1 MKVRSDDLTAA
12 RVEINEKQAVKK
24 RDAALERM
32 LKNLKKS
39 HQWFLG
45 FFFIFFVLVIT
56 VVGFTFFSV
65 LD

>member
-1 MKVRSDDLTAA
+1 MMGETKMIKTTVQ
-12 RVEINEKQAVKK
+12 KQAVKK
-24 RDAALERM
+24 RDAALDRM